1 MHPFVAE
8 HREDD
13 LRSLALLLA
22 NRREPDAPYLLRQIE
37 GWQRLRLKVPAWAAV
52 DELEYPPR
60 LALEQCSGEA
70 AARYKAA
77 LAERLLPAGGAMADL
92 TGGLGVDFSFV
103 APHFARAVYVERQ
116 EELCRLARHNFPLL
130 GLPGAEVVCA
140 DAEDYLGRMAPAD
153 LLFLDPAR
161 RDDAGRKTVLMADCR
176 PDVVA
181 LLPQLLDKGRVVVVK
196 LSPMLDL
203 HRAVADLGGQVAEAH
218 VVADGGECKELL
230 LVLRPGTGALRVVVA
245 DGPHRF
251 CFTPD
256 EEAAARPVY
265 ADGPDAFLFEP
276 GPALMKAGAFRLVAE
291 RFGLRKLHP
300 NSHLY
305 TAGAP
310 VDGFPGRTFAVEGL
324 FGFSRHDVAALR
336 ALGPRANLT
345 VRNFPAGAEELRRR
359 LKIKDGGAQYWFV
372 TTLADGR
379 HVVITTRRHTAGT
392 GASENN

>member
-1 MHPFVAE
+1 MHPFVAA

-13 LRSLALLLA
+13 LRALALLLA
-22 NRREPDAPYLLRQIE
+22 NRHEPDAPRLLRQIE

-77 LAERLLPAGGAMADL
+77 LAARLLPDGGTVTDL

-116 EELCRLARHNFPLL
+116 EELCRLASHNFPLL
-130 GLPGAEVVCA
+130 GLPEAQVVCA
-140 DAEDYLGRMAPAD
+140 DAEDYLDRMEPVD

-161 RDDAGRKTVLMADCR
+161 RDDTGRKTVLMADCR
-176 PDVVA
+176 PDIVA
-181 LLPQLLDKGRVVVVK
+181 LLPQLLLKGRVVVVK

-203 HRAVADLGGQVAEAH
+203 HRAVADLGGHVAEVH
-218 VVADGGECKELL
+218 VVAVAGECKELL
-230 LVLRPGTGALRVVVA
+230 LVLSAGTPGTRVVVA

-251 CFTPD
+251 AFTSA
-256 EEAAARPVY
+256 EEAAARPAY
-265 ADGPDAFLFEP
+265 AVAPDAFLFEP

-305 TAGAP
+305 TAAAP
-310 VDGFPGRTFAVEGL
+310 VDGFPGRTFVVEGVY
-324 FGFSRHDVAALR
+324 GFSKRDVAALR
-336 ALGPRANLT
+336 ALGPRANLA
-345 VRNFPAGAEELRRR
+345 VRNFPAGVDELRRR
-359 LKIKDGGAQYWFV
+359 LKVKDGGGQYWFA
-372 TTLADGR
+372 TTLADGS
-379 HVVITTRRHTAGT
+379 HVVIITRRHAG
-392 GASENN
+392 AFAEENM